1 MRYYVLFSYKGKAV
15 VGTWVKAT
23 SEGQALMDAEFKLV
37 CALPNV
43 QYDGMD
49 ILAKQEI

>member
-15 VGTWVKAT
+15 AGTWVEAT
-23 SEGQALMDAEFKLV
+23 SEGEALLNAEFKLICMV
-37 CALPNV
+37 PNV

-49 ILAKQEI
+49 ILEKQ

>member
-15 VGTWVKAT
+15 AGTWVEAT
-23 SEGQALMDAEFKLV
+23 SEGQALMDAEFKLICMV
-37 CALPNV
+37 PNV

-49 ILAKQEI
+49 ILEKQ